1 MNTEIN
7 HVTNGG
13 GLQAP
18 KGGIYVTHKIGDV
31 AYYKGGQFLPEG
43 ISTKQLTKEAPKG
56 RKQRTAKAKAV
67 LSKTISQKVEAKL
80 IAKKEV
86 YSQAISLGY
95 EISYKTGKNLNMG
108 KWFASV
114 YAKQNEECFAI
125 FQFGFDTEKEAN
137 EALEMAKTCFAA

>member
-7 HVTNGG
+7 HITNGG

-56 RKQRTAKAKAV
+56 RNQRKAKPV
-67 LSKTISQKVEAKL
+67 ISKNISQKVESQL
-80 IAKKEV
+80 IAKKEI
-86 YSQAISLGY
+86 YNQAISQGY
-95 EISYKTGKNLNMG
+95 EISYKAGKNLNMG

-114 YAKQNEECFAI
+114 YAKRNEECFVV
-125 FQFGFDTEKEAN
+125 FQFGFNSEKEAN
-137 EALEMAKTCFAA
+137 EALEMSKTCFAS